1 MTEVDPKILA
11 ASMLA
16 EGLGDVAQN
25 IASIQCSGDI
35 PTIKA
40 KLQGGMEFYSELA
53 KALNN
58 ILKAKAPEFAF
69 KGDLNAQLRQLC
81 ALEKSNNSANQPLL
95 LKNKTMKGGMPG
107 GPRGGAPAGQA
118 GPGRQMVAYSAPNG
132 KQGQIAVFNPEV
144 VRREH
149 GYEAGMLAEFAHR
162 AAAQGNLAEAVRLT
176 AKIDIVV
183 RTHDMLERGLPLA
196 DITQHMAGGFGLG
209 GIIGV
214 ALFYLGVSGLLLVP
228 AGLTAGTAQY
238 AANIAANATRAAL
251 SGATWGYVNTNVEQ
265 PRAVDTAKAVANNIQ
280 QLLESVITDRAAK
293 SYIAIWMIVC
303 MLAAALYARGLNL
316 YIIPARA
323 RLEAELAAARTGV
336 TDAVVL
342 ALENQARGQA
352 RTQRNRNLA
361 ELGINAA
368 DKEPDQI
375 FKNVS
380 AQLVVLHNDKVNLTK
395 ETPANANTRRKKLA
409 LAKKVRDQLR
419 NERRG
424 NGGGGGGP

>member
-1 MTEVDPKILA
+1 MTELDPKIFA

-16 EGLGDVAQN
+16 EGLGDVTQN
-25 IASIQCSGDI
+25 IARIQCSGDI

-40 KLQGGMEFYSELA
+40 KLQRGMEFYSELA
-53 KALNN
+53 RALNN

-69 KGDLNAQLRQLC
+69 KGDMNAQLRELC
-81 ALEKSNNSANQPLL
+81 TLEKSKNSGNQPLL

-107 GPRGGAPAGQA
+107 GPRGGAPTGQ
-118 GPGRQMVAYSAPNG
+118 GDPRRQMIPYTGPNG
-132 KQGQIAVFNPEV
+132 GQGQIAVFNPEV

-149 GYEAGMLAEFAHR
+149 GYEAGMLADFALR
-162 AAAQGNLAEAVRLT
+162 AAIEGNLAQAVRLT

-238 AANIAANATRAAL
+238 TANLAANATRAAA
-251 SGATWGYVNTNVEQ
+251 SAATFGYVETNVAQ
-265 PRAVDTAKAVANNIQ
+265 PRAVDTAKAVANNLQ
-280 QLLESVITDRAAK
+280 QLLESVITDRAAN

-336 TDAVVL
+336 SDAVVH
-342 ALENQARGQA
+342 AIENRV

-361 ELGINAA
+361 ELGINA
-368 DKEPDQI
+368 DKESDAV
-375 FKNVS
+375 FKNIS
-380 AQLVVLHNDKVNLTK
+380 DKLLEFHNDKVNLTK
-395 ETPANANTRRKKLA
+395 ETPQQANTRRRKLA
-409 LAKKVRDQLR
+409 LAKKVRDELR
-419 NERRG
+419 NERRKRG